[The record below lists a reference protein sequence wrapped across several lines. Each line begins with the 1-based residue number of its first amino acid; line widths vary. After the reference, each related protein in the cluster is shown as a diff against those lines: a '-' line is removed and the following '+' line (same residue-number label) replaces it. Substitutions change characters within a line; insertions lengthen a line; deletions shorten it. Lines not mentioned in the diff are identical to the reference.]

1 MKFLVSLSV
10 VVAVAAS
17 GIQAALLPSAITKPT
32 LYIFGDSLSDVG
44 TLKQLTLGLFPPPPY
59 WQGRFSSG
67 PVWNE
72 YLAKLLG
79 YNLYNKAAG
88 GATSDNS
95 KSSITDF
102 IPIPVPIKI
111 PSTQDQINFFKF
123 LNPFYS
129 ALSTTRALDIA
140 VLEVGA
146 NDFFV
151 QMFKLATNIMT
162 VDSFVETLSNTV
174 VGQLEQLRK
183 IGFKNIV
190 VPNLA
195 AIQHTPMAALLKL
208 QDISN
213 ATVTQ
218 YNRVLSTK
226 AQAWAAKNAKDLG
239 FFSIADIGGFVELT
253 VRSPAITT
261 ALGLEDVK
269 TSCVGGNLLNL
280 VQAEDKLL
288 ALLQL
293 ALDSKDN
300 VLCSNPST
308 NYFFDPVHPA
318 ERVQRLFGYYGKEV
332 MVAMVQGTTFDLNEA
347 NILSIISKY
356 NLGTPAP
363 KPASI

>member
-1 MKFLVSLSV
+1 MKLLVSLSV
-10 VVAVAAS
+10 AVALAATS
-17 GIQAALLPSAITKPT
+17 IQAALLPSAINKPT

-44 TLKQLTLGLFPPPPY
+44 TLRQLTLGLIPPPPY
-59 WQGRFSSG
+59 WEGRFSSG

-95 KSSITDF
+95 KSSLTDF
-102 IPIPVPIKI
+102 LPIPMPIKI
-111 PSTQDQINFFKF
+111 PSTQDQINFFKII
-123 LNPFYS
+123 NPLYS
-129 ALSTTRALDIA
+129 TLSSTRSLDIA

-151 QMFKLATNIMT
+151 QMFKLATNTMT

-174 VGQLEQLRK
+174 INQLDQLRK

-195 AIQHTPMAALLKL
+195 AIQYTPMASLLNM
-208 QDISN
+208 QAMAN

-218 YNRVLSTK
+218 YNNVLSTK

-239 FFSIADIGGFVELT
+239 FFSIADIGGFVSLT
-253 VRSPAITT
+253 VNSPAITT

-269 TSCVGGNLLNL
+269 TSCVGGNVLNL

-293 ALDSKDN
+293 VLDAKDDL
-300 VLCSNPST
+300 LCSDPSK

-332 MVAMVQGTTFDLNEA
+332 MAAMVQGTTYDLNEA

-363 KPASI
+363 KPVAI

>member
-1 MKFLVSLSV
+1 MKLFISLSV

-17 GIQAALLPSAITKPT
+17 SIQAAVIPAAAAKPT

-44 TLKQLTLGLFPPPPY
+44 TLKQLTLGLVPPVPY
-59 WQGRFSSG
+59 WEGRFSSG

-88 GATSDNS
+88 GSTSDNS
-95 KSSITDF
+95 KSSLTDF
-102 IPIPVPIKI
+102 LPIPMPIKI
-111 PSTQDQINFFKF
+111 PSTQDQINYFKF
-123 LNPFYS
+123 TRPLYS
-129 ALSTTRALDIA
+129 LSSTRSLDIA

-151 QMFKLATNIMT
+151 QMFKLATNKLT
-162 VDSFVETLSNTV
+162 VDSFVETLSNSV

-195 AIQHTPMAALLKL
+195 AIQHTPMAALLKM

-218 YNRVLSTK
+218 YNRVLSAK
-226 AQAWAAKNAKDLG
+226 AKAWAAKNANDLG
-239 FFSIADIGGFVELT
+239 FFNVADLGGFVELT
-253 VRSPAITT
+253 VKSSAIST
-261 ALGLEDVK
+261 ALGLTDVK

-293 ALDSKDN
+293 VLDAN
-300 VLCSNPST
+300 QNLLCKNPGT

-332 MVAMVQGTTFDLNEA
+332 MVSMVQGTTFDLNEA
-347 NILSIISKY
+347 NILSLISKY

-363 KPASI
+363 KPVRI